1 MRRWL
6 LLVAA
11 LVACDEEAPATPM
24 TSATVSASAFVA
36 RVRLV
41 YEAGSPLETARV
53 ADRLRKRLSSED
65 DVEIGG
71 ESIFVDVLED
81 KVAPIKKKLGGGR
94 LDVYAFDDKADLG
107 EPDAP
112 IELRKDARGE
122 YVVSPDRAKLV
133 QYFAGARALTGPLF
147 EGAAKPKLYRAY
159 PVSGNSLR
167 GEHAVRAAVRHA
179 GSTTMLDVAFE
190 GAGKSFVRWGSKQRV
205 RFVLLVDGD
214 VISTVQPEAEIE
226 DGQLA
231 FPVEAR
237 GDLATTLKV
246 TRAIAEALHGVALS
260 HAVKLAKEKPL
271 R

>member
-6 LLVAA
+6 WLVTA
-11 LVACDEEAPATPM
+11 LVACDEQAPAPQE
-24 TSATVSASAFVA
+24 AAPTVSASAFVA

-53 ADRLRKRLSSED
+53 AERLRKRLSSEG

-71 ESIFVDVLED
+71 ESIFVDVPEN
-81 KVAPIKKKLGGGR
+81 KVAAIKKKLGAGR
-94 LDVYAFDDKADLG
+94 LDVYALDEKADLG
-107 EPDAP
+107 KPEEPVEVREGYLVA
-112 IELRKDARGE
+112 
-122 YVVSPDRAKLV
+122 PDRAKLV
-133 QYFAGARALTGPLF
+133 QHFAGARVLTGPLF

-167 GEHAVRAAVRHA
+167 GEHAARAAVRHA
-179 GSTTMLDVAFE
+179 GSTTMLDIAFE
-190 GAGKSFVRWGSKQRV
+190 GAGKSFVRWGSKQGV

-214 VISTVQPEAEIE
+214 VISTLQPEAEIE

-231 FPVEAR
+231 FPIEQR
-237 GDLATTLKV
+237 GDLATTLKT